1 MTAPVR
7 RAGGEQ
13 AFRRIRWEPD
23 PLIQRIVSGWP
34 QALAAPRANAL
45 GFTPDAG
52 IDEVVDAFIEDDLEM

>member
-34 QALAAPRANAL
+34 RVLDARHVGAL

>member
-13 AFRRIRWEPD
+13 AFTRIRWEPV

-34 QALAAPRANAL
+34 RALDAAHVEAL
-45 GFTPDAG
+45 GFTADTG
-52 IDEVVDAFIEDDLEM
+52 IDEVVKAFIEDDL

>member
-34 QALAAPRANAL
+34 RVLDARHVEAL